1 MTKFTK
7 KETLASD
14 PSHMFPPILEIEPR
28 AWYVLG
34 KYSIIQLHSQS
45 TLCLDL

>member
-1 MTKFTK
+1 MNKFIK

-28 AWYVLG
+28 ASYVVG
-34 KYSIIQLHSQS
+34 KYLPSPLS
-45 TLCLDL
+45 LP